1 MITPALLLLAL
12 QEVQDPASRPLSR
25 PLSQPLSQALSQPHA
40 DPGLFA
46 SLGWFDIT
54 ALAILLLFFVLG
66 LFRGFIW
73 QLSRIVTLVLAY
85 VAAGAWGPRL
95 RDATLNWY
103 SVNTQETE
111 LPLYVAYFGIFLGV
125 LIAISVIAHFLEKL
139 ITKSGLSF
147 YNRLGG
153 GVLGVATGAAVVLA
167 LLSGVFMFFGSEGNV
182 AQAARSSKSLEYGRH
197 VIDFLGDLVP
207 QKVRQVFQ
215 PDASKQQGPPKQ
227 SKPPK

>member
-1 MITPALLLLAL
+1 MLTPALLLFAL
-12 QEVQDPASRPLSR
+12 QDLQGPTSRALTR
-25 PLSQPLSQALSQPHA
+25 PHSQPLSQALSQPQA

-103 SVNTQETE
+103 STNTQETE
-111 LPLYVAYFGIFLGV
+111 LPLYVAYFVIFLGV
-125 LIAISVIAHFLEKL
+125 LIVVSVLAHFLEKL

-167 LLSGVFMFFGSEGNV
+167 MLSAVFMFFGSEGNV
-182 AQAARSSKSLEYGRH
+182 VKAARSSKSLEYGRR
-197 VIDFLGDLVP
+197 VIDFLGDVVP
-207 QKVRQVFQ
+207 QKIRQVFQ
-215 PDASKQQGPPKQ
+215 KKQ
-227 SKPPK
+227 